1 MNGAKATS
9 RSTVA
14 VGVQILLWVW
24 LVVLSILVGTGHR
37 TMAGLADRAH
47 VDSSQR
53 QVQVLQARIAELADS
68 VHMLET
74 QPELARSDEHTS
86 ELKSLMR
93 NSYAGFCLKTTNK
106 KSRNNIDI
114 DRIQITT

>member
-53 QVQVLQARIAELADS
+53 QVQVLQARIAELDDS
-68 VHMLET
+68 VNMLET
-74 QPELARSDEHTS
+74 QHALATVAVLPETRHPLEPRLTRMKHALAALYDAEKHQ
-86 ELKSLMR
+86 E
-93 NSYAGFCLKTTNK
+93 
-106 KSRNNIDI
+106 
-114 DRIQITT
+114 

>member
-1 MNGAKATS
+1 MIRLPP
-9 RSTVA
+9 RSTRTDTRFP
-14 VGVQILLWVW
+14 ITTHFRSVW

-74 QPELARSDEHTS
+74 QPEFATV
-86 ELKSLMR
+86 
-93 NSYAGFCLKTTNK
+93 AV
-106 KSRNNIDI
+106 
-114 DRIQITT
+114 QIGRASCRERVCQYV

>member
-37 TMAGLADRAH
+37 T
-47 VDSSQR
+47 
-53 QVQVLQARIAELADS
+53 
-68 VHMLET
+68 
-74 QPELARSDEHTS
+74 RSDERRVGKECVSTCRSRWSPYHST
-86 ELKSLMR
+86 
-93 NSYAGFCLKTTNK
+93 KTTISHVAEHRTHHSTKYHVCKRTHCAILCNPQCN
-106 KSRNNIDI
+106 RNI
-114 DRIQITT
+114 IQTSLY

>member
-14 VGVQILLWVW
+14 VSVQILLWVW

-74 QPELARSDEHTS
+74 QPEFATVAVLHERSEERRVGKECVSTC
-86 ELKSLMR
+86 R
-93 NSYAGFCLKTTNK
+93 
-106 KSRNNIDI
+106 SRWSQDH
-114 DRIQITT
+114 